1 MIDIF
6 GNENPSIIVDGIELK
21 PCRRYDKILPGYYV
35 SQCAKIFST
44 KTNKFLQPNYRN
56 KNSKD
61 PNKAKIFRI
70 TIYVP
75 IGFFDD
81 YAHFAEEGK
90 NVCQLT
96 CDLHKLVIDSW
107 KPLDDYTHEIDPP
120 ISKEEWSVLPPNV
133 KTIIK
138 ESLVVDHIESNDGTI
153 ECNHLSNLRRTTST
167 RNERSRKAAAFETQ
181 VEFVPVKIG
190 DSVWNSITQEYEVDI
205 SFNGEEGKEI
215 YGMLEEISEV
225 KGMSVEDT
233 FTKIIVDDY
242 VKEYGTEGLAQ
253 LN

>member
-1 MIDIF
+1 MIDVF
-6 GNENPSIIVDGIELK
+6 GNENPSIVIDGIELK
-21 PCRRYDKILPGYYV
+21 PCRRYDRILPGYYV

-44 KTNKFLQPNYRN
+44 KTNRFLQPNYRN

-81 YAHFAEEGK
+81 YSHYTEEGK

-120 ISKEEWSVLPPNV
+120 ITKEEWNVLPPNV

-138 ESLVVDHIESNDGTI
+138 ESLVIDHIKSNDGTI
-153 ECNHLSNLRRTTST
+153 ECNHLNNLRRTTST
-167 RNERSRKAAAFETQ
+167 RNERSRKHLLLKRKLNLFLLRSVT
-181 VEFVPVKIG
+181 VCGTPSLKNMMSTFHSMVK
-190 DSVWNSITQEYEVDI
+190 
-205 SFNGEEGKEI
+205 KEKKS
-215 YGMLEEISEV
+215 MEC
-225 KGMSVEDT
+225 
-233 FTKIIVDDY
+233 
-242 VKEYGTEGLAQ
+242 
-253 LN
+253 